1 MFDDYRTRL
10 GQRGS
15 NNREAI
21 SAQSI
26 MIKEKLFENTQSY
39 KSVYIDGKSYDARIT
54 TDVADNIRS
63 GDGNYK
69 IEFRNGQLFQ
79 SGTYVQIENA
89 FGQVDTWMIMDV
101 LDDLFFPKHLIKKC
115 TYCLKWK
122 NSNGDIISRW
132 IAFNDSYRLEEGIRY
147 YDNKTVLPDGSII
160 FFISYDSETA
170 LIDQDDRFII
180 DAEIYKNTP
189 DCYKVTNRSVTRL
202 IDGKYGIIT
211 LFLQRTQFNPNTDN
225 AELMIADYFDDKLGQ
240 SVDISQPIQEVNID
254 IIYSGNN
261 RIVMGTPYKEYRIMF
276 TDNQG
281 AQLDIDGVWELYIL
295 PEFKDFIL
303 YEINHNVLRIKAL
316 SNENLVNYKLK
327 ATARNIDNSISKD
340 LEIKVVSGI

>member
-10 GQRGS
+10 GHLGL

-21 SAQSI
+21 SSQSI
-26 MIKEKLFENTQSY
+26 MTKEMLFENTQSY

-54 TDVADNIRS
+54 TDVADNVRS

-69 IEFRNGQLFQ
+69 IEFRNGQLFH

-89 FGQVDTWMIMDV
+89 FGQVDTWIIMDV
-101 LDDLFFPKHLIKKC
+101 LDDLFFPQHLIKKC

-122 NSNGDIISRW
+122 NYNGDIISRW

-147 YDNKTVLPDGSII
+147 YDNKTVLPDGSMI
-160 FFISYDSETA
+160 FFIGYDGETA

-180 DAEIYKNTP
+180 DADIYKNIP
-189 DCYKVTNRSVTRL
+189 DCYKVTNRSITRVTNSN
-202 IDGKYGIIT
+202 GIIT

-225 AELMIADYFDDKLGQ
+225 AELMIADYFNDKLNESANVIQ
-240 SVDISQPIQEVNID
+240 PNQHISVD

-261 RIVMGTPYKEYRIMF
+261 RLVMGMPYKEYRMIF
-276 TDNQG
+276 EDDKG
-281 AQLDIDGVWELYIL
+281 YQLDITGIWDIYIL
-295 PEFKDFIL
+295 PEFNDFIL
-303 YEINHNVLRIKAL
+303 YEIDHNVLKIKAL
-316 SNENLVNYKLK
+316 YNENLVNYKLK
-327 ATARNIDNSISKD
+327 VIARNNDNSISKD